1 MIRPPFVAR
10 VAAGLAVTA
19 MEEAKKLPTT
29 AVALPMTA
37 VSQMLQTSMRVQQ
50 SITSLAIKGDQAF
63 ALINW
68 SSEDEQPE
76 WAVFDEDVDAPADP
90 TSSTGSTTADT
101 PPTNA
106 GRFALYSLEPTAPI
120 EEPAPVAES
129 ESTAATTDGPA
140 EEPEI
145 VTELDYPQPHTRT
158 APCAHPDA
166 QHRRADRSPG
176 LRECDAR
183 PGTVPDHAHQ
193 PHHHSQG
200 KVTSATPP
208 PLHRSDRPAP
218 AALSSRGR
226 SARFPPR
233 SPAGSIGSAASGSK
247 ARSPRSMHAP
257 PAPERP
263 FSSCVIRRQTCRCRS
278 RAHRSCCTT
287 PPRCR

>member
-76 WAVFDEDVDAPADP
+76 WAVFDEDVDAPADS

-101 PPTNA
+101 PTNA

-145 VTELDYPQPHTRT
+145 VTELDYPNLTLAQLRARIRT
-158 APCAHPDA
+158 LSIDELTAVLDYENATLARAPFQTMLTNRITTA
-166 QHRRADRSPG
+166 
-176 LRECDAR
+176 
-183 PGTVPDHAHQ
+183 
-193 PHHHSQG
+193 
-200 KVTSATPP
+200 
-208 PLHRSDRPAP
+208 
-218 AALSSRGR
+218 
-226 SARFPPR
+226 
-233 SPAGSIGSAASGSK
+233 K
-247 ARSPRSMHAP
+247 AK
-257 PAPERP
+257 
-263 FSSCVIRRQTCRCRS
+263 
-278 RAHRSCCTT
+278 
-287 PPRCR
+287 

>member
-29 AVALPMTA
+29 AIALPMTA

-90 TSSTGSTTADT
+90 TPSTGSTTADT
-101 PPTNA
+101 PTNA

-129 ESTAATTDGPA
+129 TAATTDGPA

-145 VTELDYPQPHTRT
+145 VTELDYPNLTLAQLRARIRT
-158 APCAHPDA
+158 LSIDELTAVLDYENATLARAPFQTMLTNRITTA
-166 QHRRADRSPG
+166 
-176 LRECDAR
+176 
-183 PGTVPDHAHQ
+183 
-193 PHHHSQG
+193 
-200 KVTSATPP
+200 
-208 PLHRSDRPAP
+208 
-218 AALSSRGR
+218 
-226 SARFPPR
+226 
-233 SPAGSIGSAASGSK
+233 K
-247 ARSPRSMHAP
+247 AK
-257 PAPERP
+257 
-263 FSSCVIRRQTCRCRS
+263 
-278 RAHRSCCTT
+278 
-287 PPRCR
+287 

>member
-76 WAVFDEDVDAPADP
+76 WAVFDEDADAPADS
-90 TSSTGSTTADT
+90 TSSSGSPSTGSTSADT
-101 PPTNA
+101 PTNA

-120 EEPAPVAES
+120 EEPAPGAES
-129 ESTAATTDGPA
+129 ESTAVTSDKPA

-145 VTELDYPQPHTRT
+145 VTELDYPNLTLAQLRARIRT
-158 APCAHPDA
+158 LSIDELTAVLDYENATLARAPFQTMLANRITTA
-166 QHRRADRSPG
+166 
-176 LRECDAR
+176 
-183 PGTVPDHAHQ
+183 
-193 PHHHSQG
+193 
-200 KVTSATPP
+200 
-208 PLHRSDRPAP
+208 
-218 AALSSRGR
+218 
-226 SARFPPR
+226 
-233 SPAGSIGSAASGSK
+233 K
-247 ARSPRSMHAP
+247 AK
-257 PAPERP
+257 
-263 FSSCVIRRQTCRCRS
+263 
-278 RAHRSCCTT
+278 
-287 PPRCR
+287 